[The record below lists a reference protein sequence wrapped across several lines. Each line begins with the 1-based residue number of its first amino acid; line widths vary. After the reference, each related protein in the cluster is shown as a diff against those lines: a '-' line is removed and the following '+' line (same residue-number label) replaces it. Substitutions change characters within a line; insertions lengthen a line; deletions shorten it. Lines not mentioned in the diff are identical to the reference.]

1 MRLCVIKVSGFS
13 YMAHFPS
20 TCAALADA
28 LMRFP
33 RATTVSVQTGAAAR
47 AAKSII
53 ACQGLPA

>member
-13 YMAHFPS
+13 YMARFPS

-33 RATTVSVQTGAAAR
+33 RATTVSVKAGAAIR
-47 AAKSII
+47 AAQS
-53 ACQGLPA
+53 ALPC

>member
-13 YMAHFPS
+13 YMARFPS

-33 RATTVSVQTGAAAR
+33 RATTVSVQTGAAAV
-47 AAKSII
+47 AARS
-53 ACQGLPA
+53 AVARQGLLA